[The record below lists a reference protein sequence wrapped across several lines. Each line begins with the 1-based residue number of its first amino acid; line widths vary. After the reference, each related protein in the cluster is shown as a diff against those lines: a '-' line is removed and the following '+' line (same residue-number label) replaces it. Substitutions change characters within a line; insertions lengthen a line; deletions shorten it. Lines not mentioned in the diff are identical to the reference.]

1 MLIKLMENTMNLNEL
16 KCVVNGKVVICDAS
30 NVKVKII
37 PARVSN
43 KKPFMDIQDIL
54 NMTGLPTKNN

>member
-1 MLIKLMENTMNLNEL
+1 MKLNELKNNKL

-30 NVKVKII
+30 NVKVKVI